1 MVILFGGLNNKS
13 IIINL
18 FMSKNIKLNMS
29 RRIRRTPY
37 TNRVE
42 AHGVSDFTVV
52 NHMLLPKGFKKSVEE
67 DYWHL
72 NKEVQI
78 WDVSCQRQVQISGP
92 DALKLV
98 QKMTPRSLKNMEI
111 GKCFYI
117 PILNENAGMI
127 NDPVLLKLEDDMFWI
142 SIADSDILLWAKG
155 YALGL
160 NLDVKIIEPD
170 VYPLAIQGPKSEKLL
185 IDIFGEDI
193 KKIKFF
199 NFRIV
204 DFMGTK
210 QIIARSG
217 YSKQDG
223 FEIYFKTHEKY
234 FDNVEMG
241 EKLWDTIWEAGQKFN
256 ISPGCPN
263 LIDRIEGGLMS
274 YGNDFTI
281 ENNPLECNLEKYCKK
296 DVSHDFIGKSALSKI
311 HNDGIKQKMKG
322 IIFEGE
328 PCYGIGQ
335 PLPVFSKDN
344 KRIGQITSGIY
355 SPRVKKNIGLS
366 MILKDYW
373 DEGRDIIVQTL
384 NGQKTNGTITSLPF
398 PD

>member
-1 MVILFGGLNNKS
+1 
-13 IIINL
+13 
-18 FMSKNIKLNMS
+18 MSKNIKLNMS

-42 AHGVSDFTVV
+42 ELGVSDFTVV
-52 NHMLLPKGFKKSVEE
+52 NHMLLPKGFKNSIEE

-72 NKEVQI
+72 SKEVQI

-92 DALKLV
+92 DAFKLV
-98 QKMTPRSLKNMEI
+98 QKMTPRSLRNMEI

-117 PILNENAGMI
+117 PMLNQSAGMI

-160 NLDVKIIEPD
+160 NLDVEIVEPD
-170 VYPLAIQGPKSEKLL
+170 VYPLAIKGPKSEELL
-185 IDIFGEDI
+185 ASVFGEDI

-199 NFRIV
+199 NFRVV

-223 FEIYFKTHEKY
+223 FEIYFKTHENY
-234 FDNVEMG
+234 FDKVEMG
-241 EKLWDTIWEAGQKFN
+241 EKLWDTIWNVGQKFN

-263 LIDRIEGGLMS
+263 LIDRIEAGLMS
-274 YGNDFTI
+274 YGNDFTK
-281 ENNPLECNLEKYCKK
+281 ENNPLECNLEKYCKQE
-296 DVSHDFIGKSALSKI
+296 DDHDFIGKEALRKI
-311 HNDGIKQKMKG
+311 QSDGIVQRMRG
-322 IIFEGE
+322 ILFDGD
-328 PCYGIGQ
+328 PCKPTGV
-335 PLPVFSKDN
+335 PLPVYSRDN
-344 KRIGQITSGIY
+344 AKIGQIASGIY
-355 SPRVKKNIGLS
+355 SPRFKKNIGLS

-373 DEGRDIIVQTL
+373 EIGNEVFVNTF
-384 NGQKTNGTITSLPF
+384 NGKNRKGIITSLPF

>member
-1 MVILFGGLNNKS
+1 
-13 IIINL
+13 
-18 FMSKNIKLNMS
+18 MSKNIKLNMS

-42 AHGVSDFTVV
+42 EHGVSDFTVV
-52 NHMLLPKGFKKSVEE
+52 NHMLLPKGFKNSIED

-72 NKEVQI
+72 SKEVQI

-98 QKMTPRSLKNMEI
+98 QKMTPRSLENMEI

-117 PILNENAGMI
+117 PMLNENAGMI

-160 NLDVKIIEPD
+160 NLNVEIIEPD
-170 VYPLAIQGPKSEKLL
+170 VYPLAIQGPKSEELL
-185 IDIFGEDI
+185 TNIFGEDI

-223 FEIYFKTHEKY
+223 FEIYFKTHEQY

-241 EKLWDTIWEAGQKFN
+241 ENLWDTIWKAGQQFN

-274 YGNDFTI
+274 YGNDFTK

-296 DVSHDFIGKSALSKI
+296 DVSHSFIGKSALTKI

-322 IIFEGE
+322 IIFEGD
-328 PCYGIGQ
+328 PCSGIGQ

-344 KRIGQITSGIY
+344 KRIGQITSGIF

-373 DEGRDIIVQTL
+373 DEGRDILVQTTD
-384 NGQKTNGTITSLPF
+384 GQKRNGTITSLPF

>member
-1 MVILFGGLNNKS
+1 
-13 IIINL
+13 
-18 FMSKNIKLNMS
+18 MSKNIKLNMS

-42 AHGVSDFTVV
+42 ELGVSDFTVV
-52 NHMLLPKGFKKSVEE
+52 NHMLLPKGFKNSIEE

-72 NKEVQI
+72 SKEVQI

-98 QKMTPRSLKNMEI
+98 QKMTPRSLRNMEI

-117 PILNENAGMI
+117 PMLNQSAGMI

-160 NLDVKIIEPD
+160 NLDVEIIEPD
-170 VYPLAIQGPKSEKLL
+170 VYPLAIQGPKSEELL
-185 IDIFGEDI
+185 SSVFGEDI

-223 FEIYFKTHEKY
+223 FEIYFKTHENY
-234 FDNVEMG
+234 FDKVEMG
-241 EKLWDTIWEAGQKFN
+241 EKLWDTIWKAGQKFN

-263 LIDRIEGGLMS
+263 LIDRIEAGLMS
-274 YGNDFTI
+274 YGNDFTK
-281 ENNPLECNLEKYCKK
+281 ENNPLECNLEKYCKE
-296 DVSHDFIGKSALSKI
+296 DVSHDFIGKVALTKI
-311 HNDGIKQKMKG
+311 YKDGVKQKMRG
-322 IIFEGE
+322 IIFNGN
-328 PCYGIGQ
+328 PISPSGQ
-335 PLPVFSKDN
+335 LLPVFSKEN
-344 KRIGQITSGIY
+344 KKIGQITSGIY
-355 SPRVKKNIGLS
+355 SPRIGKNIGLS

-373 DEGRDIIVQTL
+373 DIGQNIIVQTL
-384 NGQKTNGTITSLPF
+384 DGQKRNGTITSLPF

>member
-1 MVILFGGLNNKS
+1 MQ
-13 IIINL
+13 
-18 FMSKNIKLNMS
+18 KNIKLNMS

-37 TNRVE
+37 TNKVE
-42 AHGVSDFTVV
+42 KHGVSDFTVV
-52 NHMLLPKGFKKSVEE
+52 NHMLLPKGFQNSVEE

-72 NKEVQI
+72 SKEVQV

-92 DALKLV
+92 DASKLV
-98 QKMTPRSLKNMEI
+98 QKMTPRSIKNMEI

-117 PILNENAGMI
+117 PMLNENAGMI

-155 YALGL
+155 YALGS
-160 NLDVKIIEPD
+160 NFNVNIEEPD
-170 VYPLAIQGPKSEKLL
+170 VYPLAIQGPKSEELM
-185 IDIFGEDI
+185 ISIFGEEI

-199 NFRIV
+199 NFRV
-204 DFMGTK
+204 MDFLGTK

-223 FEIYFKTHEKY
+223 FEIYFKIHEDY
-234 FDNVEMG
+234 FDKVEMG
-241 EKLWDTIWEAGQKFN
+241 EKLWDTIWEAGKKFN

-274 YGNDFTI
+274 YGNDFTKD
-281 ENNPLECNLEKYCKK
+281 NNPLECNLEKYCKT
-296 DVSHDFIGKSALSKI
+296 DISHDFIGKKALTRI
-311 HNDGIKQKMKG
+311 QNEGVKQKIRG
-322 IIFEGE
+322 IIFDGS
-328 PCYGIGQ
+328 PCSANGQ
-335 PLPVFSKDN
+335 PLIVFSKDN
-344 KRIGQITSGIY
+344 KRIGQITSGIF
-355 SPRVKKNIGLS
+355 SPRIKKNIGLS

-373 DEGRDIIVQTL
+373 EIGQNLFVETL
-384 NGQKTNGTITSLPF
+384 DGKKRNGTITSLPF

>member
-1 MVILFGGLNNKS
+1 
-13 IIINL
+13 
-18 FMSKNIKLNMS
+18 MSKNIKLNMS

-37 TNRVE
+37 TNKVE
-42 AHGVSDFTVV
+42 EHGVSDFTVV
-52 NHMLLPKGFKKSVEE
+52 NHMLLPKGYKKSVEE

-72 NKEVQI
+72 SKEVQI

-98 QKMTPRSLKNMEI
+98 QKMTPRSLKKMEI

-117 PILNENAGMI
+117 PMLNENAGMI

-160 NLDVKIIEPD
+160 NLDVKIEEPD
-170 VYPLAIQGPKSEKLL
+170 VYPLAVQGPKSEELL
-185 IDIFGEDI
+185 ISIFGEEI

-199 NFRIV
+199 NFRV
-204 DFMGTK
+204 MDFMGTK

-223 FEIYFKTHEKY
+223 FEIYFKTHEEH
-234 FDNVEMG
+234 FDKVEMG
-241 EKLWDTIWEAGQKFN
+241 ENLWDAIWKAGQKFN

-274 YGNDFTI
+274 YGNDFTK
-281 ENNPLECNLEKYCKK
+281 ENNPLECNMENYCKE
-296 DVSHDFIGKSALSKI
+296 DAEHDFIGKLALEKI
-311 HNDGIKQKMKG
+311 RKDGITQKIRG
-322 IIFEGE
+322 IIFEGS
-328 PCYGIGQ
+328 PCSAIGQ
-335 PLPVFSKDN
+335 PLAVLTHDN
-344 KRIGQITSGIY
+344 KKIGQITSGIY
-355 SPRVKKNIGLS
+355 SPKIGKNIGLS

-373 DEGRDIIVQTL
+373 DIGQSIIVETL
-384 NGQKTNGTITSLPF
+384 DGEKRQGTITSLPF
-398 PD
+398 QE